1 MPKPIQELRT
11 MNIPLE
17 VHRYSNIQGL
27 QEQAYKEWGFRR
39 IQPYFPVL
47 QKLFKMENLRSPYQ
61 YGLKTK
67 NMIQTISGPS
77 KIYTNGK
84 ERDIHMKVSMLLPAY
99 SVMRGDF
106 GGTGLP
112 HTENASLDRIQST
125 NNSAYVGSLINTILS
140 ESGCPHFPEVFGSFS
155 AIAEK
160 YSLNISDDYE
170 DLCERPW
177 FSQNI
182 GHFFEL
188 KLKMHEQIP
197 IQLQDTSD
205 EIDLGATDIDGIDP
219 GNVPILPDS
228 EEEMEIE
235 EDDDEEE
242 DGTSTDYVF
251 DIHTCSSDD
260 EYHEDGIGFTDEE
273 EQPFAHAVFKDCPVQ
288 VTVMEKC
295 SGTLYDLFKDNTE
308 TEKRSAWLCQVV
320 FALSF
325 AQRRFGF
332 VHNDLHLM
340 NVMYVQTD
348 KEFLYYTLSGK
359 MYRVPTYGK
368 LIKIIDFDRACFSV
382 KLPKMKDAKFFMSD
396 QFQEDEEAGGQ
407 YNVEPFYNSK
417 YPEIKPNPSFDL
429 VRLAT
434 SLFWDLFPAGP
445 LNSDYKNDPIFQ
457 LIMSWLT
464 LPDGSSILFRNLKE
478 LDTHERYRGFHL
490 YKAIAKYC
498 KDTAIP
504 RKQVEKFGDT
514 YLFSGKISINEY
526 CIHIDG

>member
-1 MPKPIQELRT
+1 MPKPVQELRS

-27 QEQAYKEWGFRR
+27 QEQAQKEWGFRR

-47 QKLFKMENLRSPYQ
+47 HKLFKMENVKNPYH

-77 KIYTNGK
+77 KIYTNGR
-84 ERDIHMKVSMLLPAY
+84 ERDVHMKISMLLPSY

-112 HTENASLDRIQST
+112 HSENTSLERIQST
-125 NNSAYVGSLINTILS
+125 NNSAYVGSLMNTILS

-155 AIAEK
+155 AISEK
-160 YSLNISDDYE
+160 HTLNISDDYE

-188 KLKMHEQIP
+188 KLKMHSQISLE
-197 IQLQDTSD
+197 LQDTV
-205 EIDLGATDIDGIDP
+205 EPIDLGARDIDGIDP
-219 GNVPILPDS
+219 GIIPEMTSSD
-228 EEEMEIE
+228 EEFDME
-235 EDDDEEE
+235 EEE
-242 DGTSTDYVF
+242 DGTSTDYIF
-251 DIHTCSSDD
+251 DIHTCSSNG
-260 EYHEDGIGFTDEE
+260 EYHEDGVGFTDDEE
-273 EQPFAHAVFKDCPVQ
+273 EPFAHAIFKDCPVQ
-288 VTVMEKC
+288 VTVMERC
-295 SGTLYDLFKDNTE
+295 SGTLYDLFKNNTE
-308 TEKRSAWLCQVV
+308 SEKRSAWLCQVV

-340 NVMYVQTD
+340 NVMYVPTE
-348 KEFLYYTLSGK
+348 KEFLYYTLGGK
-359 MYRVPTYGK
+359 TYRVPTYEK

-417 YPEIKPNPSFDL
+417 YPEVKPNPSFDL

-434 SLFWDLFPAGP
+434 SLFWDLFPEGP
-445 LNSDYKNDPIFQ
+445 LNPKYTNDPIFQ

-464 LPDGSSILFRNLKE
+464 LPDGTSILFRNLKE
-478 LDTHERYRGFHL
+478 NDTHERYRGFHL

-498 KDTAIP
+498 KDTAVP
-504 RKQVEKFGDT
+504 RKQVEKFGDV
-514 YLFSGKISINEY
+514 YLFNGKIPINES